1 MNQGPE
7 SDASPSRKSFAAR
20 LAERVLEWFVAI
32 ILFAMMVLVF
42 VDVVAR
48 YLFNA
53 PLAGSFELTEL
64 MMGAL
69 IFAALPLATLREE
82 HIVIGLLDELP
93 GEGLHRIRQALLNL
107 VAAAALGVLA
117 SRLWA
122 EAEKLAEWGDY
133 TAYLNIPLAPLVY
146 LFAVMSGLAA
156 AILVAAAWQHGA
168 TGRRRGRQ
176 GRGGV

>member
-1 MNQGPE
+1 MTPGQK
-7 SDASPSRKSFAAR
+7 SDASPGRGSFVRR
-20 LAERVLEWFVAI
+20 LGEPVLEWFVAI

-53 PLAGSFELTEL
+53 PLAGGFELTEL

-93 GEGLHRIRQALLNL
+93 GERVHRIRRALLNL

-122 EAEKLAEWGDY
+122 EAGKLAEWGDY
-133 TAYLNIPLAPLVY
+133 TAHLNIPLAPVVY
-146 LFAVMSGLAA
+146 LFAVMSALSA
-156 AILVAAAWQHGA
+156 AILVATAWRYGA
-168 TGRRRGRQ
+168 GVRRRGRQ
-176 GRGGV
+176 ARGDF

>member
-1 MNQGPE
+1 MNPGQK
-7 SDASPSRKSFAAR
+7 SDASTGENSFAAR
-20 LAERVLEWFVAI
+20 LARRVLEGFVAV

-42 VDVVAR
+42 VDVIAR

-53 PLAGSFELTEL
+53 PLAGGFELTEL

-93 GEGLHRIRQALLNL
+93 GEGAHRIRRALLNL

-122 EAEKLAEWGDY
+122 EAGKLAEWGDY
-133 TAYLNIPLAPLVY
+133 TAYLNIPLAPVVY
-146 LFAVMSGLAA
+146 LFAVMSAVAA
-156 AILVAAAWQHGA
+156 AILVATAWRYGA
-168 TGRRRGRQ
+168 GGRRRGGQ
-176 GRGGV
+176 GRSDF

>member
-1 MNQGPE
+1 MNPGQE
-7 SDASPSRKSFAAR
+7 TDASRGRKSFAGR
-20 LAERVLEWFVAI
+20 LAERLLEWFVAI

-48 YLFNA
+48 YVFSA

-93 GEGLHRIRQALLNL
+93 GEGARRIRQALLNL

-122 EAEKLAEWGDY
+122 EAEKLAGWGDY
-133 TAYLNIPLAPLVY
+133 TAHLNIPLAPLVY

-156 AILVAAAWQHGA
+156 AILVVRAWQYGA
-168 TGRRRGRQ
+168 TGRQRGTQRRGDF
-176 GRGGV
+176 